1 MKPILYL
8 FLSIL
13 FFSCIKKEKKKDVL
27 LNDLNVEIKT
37 NEKVKKDSNLKV
49 NFDKKFLESFD
60 KFIPNTWTLS
70 DSVGGFLNNDNYKD
84 LILRIEK
91 DSSVNDDFRYGDQGV
106 IVLFGNKNGNYS
118 LNVTLLKFLNNRFAY
133 GMIDGHGI
141 LSIKNKGFSYSF
153 FPSRN
158 ISRDFE
164 FIYSNKHSKFF
175 LIKTEETIYLEENN
189 EHNVENYSLGEI
201 PIESYKVE

>member
-8 FLSIL
+8 ILSIL
-13 FFSCIKKEKKKDVL
+13 FFSCTTKEKKKDVL

-37 NEKVKKDSNLKV
+37 NEKAKKDSILKV
-49 NFDKKFLESFD
+49 NFDKKLLESFN

-91 DSSVNDDFRYGDQGV
+91 DSSGNDDFRYGDQGV
-106 IVLFGNKNGNYS
+106 IVLFGNKNGDYS
-118 LNVTLLKFLNNRFAY
+118 LNVTLLKLLNNWTDC
-133 GMIDGHGI
+133 GMIDGRGI
-141 LSIKNKGFSYSF
+141 LSIKNNGFSYSF

-158 ISRDFE
+158 ISREFE
-164 FIYSNKHSKFF
+164 FIYSKKHSKFF
-175 LIKTEETIYLEENN
+175 LRKIDETNFQEVNN
-189 EHNVENYSLGEI
+189 EHNFENYSLGEI

>member
-8 FLSIL
+8 ILSIL
-13 FFSCIKKEKKKDVL
+13 FFSCTTKEKKKDVL
-27 LNDLNVEIKT
+27 LNNLNVEIKT
-37 NEKVKKDSNLKV
+37 NEKAKKDSILKV
-49 NFDKKFLESFD
+49 NFDKKFLESFN

-84 LILRIEK
+84 LILLIEK
-91 DSSVNDDFRYGDQGV
+91 DSVGNDEFLWGDQGM
-106 IVLFGNKNGNYS
+106 IVLFGNKNGDYS
-118 LNVTLLKFLNNRFAY
+118 LNVTLLKLLNNRFAY

-175 LIKTEETIYLEENN
+175 LIKTEETIYQEENN